1 MKILKIAIIIF
12 FCRYRYVWQQAY
24 KTHFGASEAL
34 QCPSH
39 CSAFKGKLNEL
50 IICYVMHH
58 RMATSHTQ
66 LSLFFSFH
74 FFFVL
79 RSSICLSNHL
89 IRPTLKVTVDAHW
102 CLFAFHH
109 YHHRFRCRGRH
120 RHHHHRH
127 RQRCI
132 IIKITQDMKIATLR
146 ICTMRTMHIAPYNI
160 QYAMYIKQNTPK
172 HFQCNPM
179 SLRLPLPLQKSQ
191 QNISTSIQII
201 CLLNLFVFELTDRTG
216 WSS

>member
-1 MKILKIAIIIF
+1 MSITLLGIQRQIERTYNLLRNA
-12 FCRYRYVWQQAY
+12 
-24 KTHFGASEAL
+24 
-34 QCPSH
+34 PSNGY
-39 CSAFKGKLNEL
+39 CIPNFPS
-50 IICYVMHH
+50 
-58 RMATSHTQ
+58 
-66 LSLFFSFH
+66 FFSFI
-74 FFFVL
+74 FFVL
-79 RSSICLSNHL
+79 CSSICLSNHL

-102 CLFAFHH
+102 CLFVFHD
-109 YHHRFRCRGRH
+109 YHHRFRCRGCH
-120 RHHHHRH
+120 RHHQHRH

-191 QNISTSIQII
+191 QNICTSIQII
-201 CLLNLFVFELTDRTG
+201 CLSLNWLIGTG